1 MAGGTLT
8 GNLNL
13 SSSYIDF
20 SGSLGSAPTTAAAIY
35 RPADNSLAIS
45 TGNAQR
51 LLINNSGAT
60 VTGTCTATTFSGSG
74 SSLTSLNASNISS
87 GTISSSRIP
96 TLNQDTTGNAATV
109 SVTPTNAS
117 GTYYP
122 LFSSGTGASTI
133 YNDGGGSVSYNPST
147 NVLTAGQFSGNG
159 SLVTNLNASNI
170 SSGTISSSRI
180 PTLNQNTTGSSG
192 SCTGTAANAALL
204 DNIDSSQF
212 VRSDASDTLTGNY
225 LSLIHI

>member
-1 MAGGTLT
+1 
-8 GNLNL
+8 
-13 SSSYIDF
+13 
-20 SGSLGSAPTTAAAIY
+20 GS
-35 RPADNSLAIS
+35 N
-45 TGNAQR
+45 
-51 LLINNSGAT
+51 
-60 VTGTCTATTFSGSG
+60 VTN
-74 SSLTSLNASNISS
+74 LNASNISS

-159 SLVTNLNASNI
+159 SLVTSLNASNI
-170 SSGTISSSRI
+170 SSGTIAAARVA
-180 PTLNQNTTGSSG
+180 TLNQNTTGSSG
-192 SCTGTAANAALL
+192 SCTGNAATASNAALL
-204 DNIDSSQF
+204 DSIDSSQF
-212 VRSDASDTLTGNY
+212 LRADQNDTFTGDTFTFNSSTAQKII
-225 LSLIHI
+225 LA